1 MMPHPLF
8 GQQIQSPLARPFR
21 RFELGAD
28 EALIPFDDHWHA
40 FTGLLPSQEELAFAS
55 DQALID
61 CFRLPPAL
69 FSTIIPQAL
78 SAWRQSPSRSL
89 VNLTAS
95 LATGSFHGPIFG
107 DLVLQSRVIGSALE
121 AGAVCPGDVRSI
133 YAPDRSPIKVST
145 YEIAASLT
153 PAAWEAFNNLARGL
167 RLWELRNRARVA
179 HAGLKPPKL
188 LYRGIRDRDI
198 DAGPLGLRDDEP
210 WAVRASKAH
219 LMRRDHLLSRPLVE
233 VMHSP
238 ILSFTAK
245 PAIAEYFADDEGI
258 VFDLPPQDVEIISG
272 WSLDQALND
281 SDPVSGRQEREW
293 IVRIPEDYR
302 LGSHQVR
309 SQNRDFAYAT
319 RDPAGIAMLHH
330 ETRARY
336 VLEGRNVEAQFC
348 YQSSGKGGR
357 IYFIVDDGR
366 MDTRATMKAS
376 SGFDPVP
383 SPGRLA
389 TDLVFFTQDRFSRR
403 KKTIP
408 EFSEAEWRLAC
419 ELELEAGS
427 PAP

>member
-8 GQQIQSPLARPFR
+8 GQQIQSPLARPFK
-21 RFELGAD
+21 RFELGTD
-28 EALIPFDDHWHA
+28 EALIPFDDHWQA
-40 FTGLLPSQEELAFAS
+40 FAGLLPSQAELAVAS
-55 DQALID
+55 DQALVD

-95 LATGSFHGPIFG
+95 LAIRNFQGPIFS
-107 DLVLQSRVIGSALE
+107 DLALQSRVIGSALS
-121 AGAVCPGDVRSI
+121 AGAVLPADVRSV

-145 YEIAASLT
+145 YEIAVSLT
-153 PAAWEAFNNLARGL
+153 PAAWEAFNDLARGF
-167 RLWELRNRARVA
+167 RLWELRNRARVV

-188 LYRGIRDRDI
+188 FYRGIRDRDI
-198 DAGPLGLRDDEP
+198 DAGPLDLRDDEP
-210 WAVRASKAH
+210 WAFRASKAH

-238 ILSFTAK
+238 ILSFTANA
-245 PAIAEYFADDEGI
+245 AIAEYFANDEGM

-272 WSLDQALND
+272 WGLDPCLGDRDQ
-281 SDPVSGRQEREW
+281 VSGRHEREW
-293 IVRIPEDYR
+293 IVRIPEGYR
-302 LGSHQVR
+302 LGAHQVR
-309 SQNRDFAYAT
+309 SRCRDFAYAS

-336 VLEGRNVEAQFC
+336 SLGGRRVEAQFC
-348 YQSSGKGGR
+348 YNSSGRGGR

-366 MDTRATMKAS
+366 METRATMKART
-376 SGFDPVP
+376 GFDPLP
-383 SPGRLA
+383 APGA
-389 TDLVFFTQDRFSRR
+389 EISDLVFFTQDRFSRR

-408 EFSEAEWRLAC
+408 IFSEAEWRLAH
-419 ELELEAGS
+419 ELDAGS